1 MNYSIGLVILLL
13 YSSLVWSQFTETDLF
28 VMNNDPV
35 SYSNILNDKRMLG
48 EDLGFLNA
56 TNIIHAQQGFVP
68 GPFQMQLYHLR
79 VPVS

>member
-1 MNYSIGLVILLL
+1 
-13 YSSLVWSQFTETDLF
+13 
-28 VMNNDPV
+28 
-35 SYSNILNDKRMLG
+35 MLG